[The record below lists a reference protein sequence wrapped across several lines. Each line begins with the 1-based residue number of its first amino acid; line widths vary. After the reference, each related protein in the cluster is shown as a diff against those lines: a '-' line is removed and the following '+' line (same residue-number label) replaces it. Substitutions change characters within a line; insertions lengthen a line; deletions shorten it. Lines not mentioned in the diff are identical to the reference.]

1 MTTAEMS
8 TRSCQFC
15 GVAVRTSEY
24 GEHLTSFHHINLTS
38 GGPDNTE
45 KVKYY
50 REVSLTLFVLI
61 CVLHLQ
67 CMFCLERVAA
77 VELPGHVFYHHHIS
91 GLYLNTGAA
100 GSCAETVARGAQTED
115 TDTEEDTLS
124 MQLDTIIPG
133 DDDYQSARIPSPCSH
148 HDDTAT
154 ASKDD
159 HNDEDTPITL
169 PIVEAID
176 SSKTDKN
183 LPLQTV
189 IERNDSGDASV
200 RSSDIN
206 VIVHDEERSNNSV
219 PTSTKTDDVES
230 TRSEQLHDSCE
241 DDDNDEDSD
250 ESDFEMD
257 TCEYKIYNCE
267 CNFCKSKEVDEA
279 EACDDDLTVVDETI
293 PSPAETPVT
302 GCDGSGEKQLPDLPP
317 DDTHQNT
324 EPKKKKKKVT
334 FADITNYYPVKKPG
348 WLERLHRSRGR
359 GQGSGGQQQ
368 QILGPNTSLKYLR
381 YWGTPNKPPSDAAA
395 DAELKLER
403 RRKPRPPEAAK
414 SRNTG
419 SVTGVSV
426 RVNLAEDGE
435 TSLRSLGVVWR
446 CPRPGCLFSGDS
458 VKVVRQHF
466 AKHK

>member
-50 REVSLTLFVLI
+50 REISLTPFSIMFV
-61 CVLHLQ
+61 LQ

-159 HNDEDTPITL
+159 HTDEDTPITL
-169 PIVEAID
+169 PIVETID
-176 SSKTDKN
+176 SSKTEKN

-200 RSSDIN
+200 RSSDVN

-219 PTSTKTDDVES
+219 PTSAKTDDVES

-267 CNFCKSKEVDEA
+267 CNFCKSKEVEGDEV
-279 EACDDDLTVVDETI
+279 EACDDDLTIVDETI

-302 GCDGSGEKQLPDLPP
+302 GCDGSVEKQLPDLPH

-381 YWGTPNKPPSDAAA
+381 YWGTPNKPPSEGTA

-403 RRKPRPPEAAK
+403 RRKPRPSEAAK

-419 SVTGVSV
+419 SVSGVSV

-446 CPRPGCLFSGDS
+446 CPRPGCLFAGDS

>member
-1 MTTAEMS
+1 MFA
-8 TRSCQFC
+8 
-15 GVAVRTSEY
+15 
-24 GEHLTSFHHINLTS
+24 
-38 GGPDNTE
+38 
-45 KVKYY
+45 
-50 REVSLTLFVLI
+50 
-61 CVLHLQ
+61 LQ

-115 TDTEEDTLS
+115 TDTEEETLS
-124 MQLDTIIPG
+124 LQLDTIIPG

-159 HNDEDTPITL
+159 HNDEDTPIIL
-169 PIVEAID
+169 PIVETID
-176 SSKTDKN
+176 SSKTDNN

-189 IERNDSGDASV
+189 IENDSGDASV
-200 RSSDIN
+200 RSSDVN

-219 PTSTKTDDVES
+219 PPSAKTDDVES
-230 TRSEQLHDSCE
+230 TQSEQLYDSCE

-267 CNFCKSKEVDEA
+267 CNFCKSKEGEGDEA
-279 EACDDDLTVVDETI
+279 EACDDDLTVVEETLQH
-293 PSPAETPVT
+293 SPAETPIT
-302 GCDGSGEKQLPDLPP
+302 DCDDSVEKQLPDLPP
-317 DDTHQNT
+317 NDTPQTQNT

-368 QILGPNTSLKYLR
+368 QILGPNTSLRYLR

-395 DAELKLER
+395 DTGLKLERR
-403 RRKPRPPEAAK
+403 RRKPRPPEVAK
-414 SRNTG
+414 RKTG
-419 SVTGVSV
+419 SVSAVTGVSV